1 MAVGHYRA
9 DSVPASVTAAF
20 PEISEALAQRTTTA
34 EPAVETAVAA
44 AATRLTGSLTVRF
57 KDFAQIVLNSTTAQ
71 VTYTNGSCVNSPQAN
86 LYNGWSWYTPTGW
99 YRESNSTD
107 NLRNCST
114 ARALTKAVYRNA
126 TFCGAL
132 AQITAEHKKTHFEGL
147 TNGRWSWLK
156 VTDKGGICA
165 SAITEQVVVVTP

>member
-1 MAVGHYRA
+1 MRA
-9 DSVPASVTAAF
+9 
-20 PEISEALAQRTTTA
+20 TTTTC
-34 EPAVETAVAA
+34 PGSRSTSSRRPSG
-44 AATRLTGSLTVRF
+44 RLDSHNRWTGRRGL
-57 KDFAQIVLNSTTAQ
+57 D
-71 VTYTNGSCVNSPQAN
+71 N